1 MTFPILGHHLGAS
14 IPPMLIPFGDVEG
27 GELGW
32 KSLEDP
38 LQPGM
43 VLGIEA
49 FLARE
54 GVGAA
59 GFEHNLIVT
68 ESGVE
73 LLEKTPMLFW

>member
-1 MTFPILGHHLGAS
+1 
-14 IPPMLIPFGDVEG
+14 
-27 GELGW
+27 
-32 KSLEDP
+32 
-38 LQPGM
+38 M

-54 GVGAA
+54 GVGVA

-68 ESGVE
+68 DSGVE